1 MLSAEGNF
9 FMATNSNLGKNSR
22 LHLLGAMLLLW
33 CAAICGRLVYLQI
46 FRYGGFVKQ
55 AEHQQQ
61 REIPLSAK
69 RGVIYDR
76 SGKELAMSVLVD
88 SAFAVPSE
96 VKDLPTAVS
105 LITRITRDD
114 HNVVLADCR
123 NHKTFCWV
131 ARKADDET
139 IERIKSLNLQGI
151 HFQKEP
157 KRFYPARD
165 LAAQVVGTVGME
177 DVGQSGI
184 EHAFDEEMRGR
195 AGKMFI
201 SVDARRQWFSD
212 VEKQPEPGASL
223 VLTIDKNIQYIAE
236 KELDQAIHDTQAIAG
251 TVIVENPH
259 TGEILALANR
269 PTFNPNLRKEITPNA
284 LTNRAVSYVY
294 EPGSTFKLVTISAAL
309 EEKLTNPDE
318 VFDCQMG
325 SIVYNGMRIRDSKPH
340 GLLPVWGVLAESS
353 DVGAIKIALRLGEDR
368 LYKYI
373 RAYGFGQQTGIELPG
388 ETRGLTKPVSRWSK
402 VSIAAISMG
411 QEIGISPL
419 QLSGLISTFANDG
432 VWVAPC
438 IVAGTVGPNSAP
450 QSTPQTVAFHPGAS
464 RRVIS
469 SYTAAEMRS
478 MMQKVVIEGTGRKAI
493 LEGYTSAGKTG
504 AAQKVDPATGAYSK
518 TKYIGSF
525 AGFAPVNNPQIVVAV
540 ILDSAV
546 GLHQGG
552 QISAPVFRR
561 ISQQVLEYLHVPH
574 DLPLA
579 PQHQLLLAKTKDKD
593 LEEGTPDHPGEPLET
608 AEVNSDS
615 SDGTK
620 APSVARAT
628 LRQAQGRLSPATA
641 GADGNVVQA
650 AMREPVSSNAVG
662 GSSTQGNPSK
672 TPDAGTPAQ
681 AKLPSTGT
689 VVLDVEQGGIEVP
702 LFVGKTVRGSV
713 EAAQDIGLELE
724 AVGSGVARQQT
735 PVAGTHVAAG
745 ARVTVQFGRKSQDL
759 NHRGHRVHRG
769 RRMNFSVPLRVLCGK
784 TLRFDPQ
791 KNRVIR

>member
-1 MLSAEGNF
+1 
-9 FMATNSNLGKNSR
+9 MASNSNLGKKSR
-22 LHLLGAMLLLW
+22 LYLMGAMLLFW
-33 CAAICGRLVYLQI
+33 CVAICGRLIYLQI
-46 FRYGGFVKQ
+46 FRYGSFVKQ

-61 REIPLSAK
+61 RAIPLSAK

-76 SGKELAMSVLVD
+76 AGHELAMSVLVD

-105 LITRITRDD
+105 LITRITGDD

-139 IERIKSLNLQGI
+139 IERIKSLRLQGI

-165 LAAQVVGTVGME
+165 LGAQVVGTVGME
-177 DVGQSGI
+177 DSGQSGI
-184 EHAFDEEMRGR
+184 EHAFDDELRGR

-201 SVDARRQWFSD
+201 SVDARRKWFSD
-212 VEKQPEPGASL
+212 VEKQPEPGQSL

-269 PTFNPNLRKEITPNA
+269 PTFNPNRRKEITPGA

-309 EEKLTNPDE
+309 EERLTNPDE

-368 LYKYI
+368 FYKYI

-388 ETRGLTKPVSRWSK
+388 ETRGMTKPVSRWSK

-411 QEIGISPL
+411 QEIGISPI
-419 QLSGLISTFANDG
+419 QLAGLISTFANDG
-432 VWVAPC
+432 VWIAPR
-438 IVAGTVGPNSAP
+438 IVAGKVEP
-450 QSTPQTVAFHPGAS
+450 QGTPQTVAFHPGAS
-464 RRVIS
+464 HRVIS
-469 SYTAAEMRS
+469 SFTAAEMRS
-478 MMQKVVIEGTGRKAI
+478 MMQKVVLEGTGRKAI

-504 AAQKVDPATGAYSK
+504 TAQKVDPATGAYSK

-525 AGFAPVNNPQIVVAV
+525 AGFAPLNNPQIVVAV

-552 QISAPVFRR
+552 QVSAPVFRR
-561 ISQQVLEYLHVPH
+561 VTQQVLEYLHTPH

-579 PQHQLLLAKTKDKD
+579 PNHQLLLAQAKVKDND
-593 LEEGTPDHPGEPLET
+593 LDEGTPDHPGEPLET
-608 AEVNSDS
+608 AEVNGDS
-615 SDGTK
+615 AQTGK
-620 APSVARAT
+620 ASVASAPKP
-628 LRQAQGRLSPATA
+628 SA
-641 GADGNVVQA
+641 GSEGSVVQA
-650 AMREPVSSNAVG
+650 AMREIETAPSAASSDH
-662 GSSTQGNPSK
+662 SSA
-672 TPDAGTPAQ
+672 DHLPADHSRADHLQ
-681 AKLPSTGT
+681 ADQSTASASAQPQLPATGT

-702 LFVGKTVRGSV
+702 SFVGKTVRGAV
-713 EAAQDIGLELE
+713 EAAQEAGLELE
-724 AVGSGVARQQT
+724 AVGSGVARLQS
-735 PVAGTHVAAG
+735 PLAGTHVAAG
-745 ARVTVQFGRKSQDL
+745 AHVTVQFGR
-759 NHRGHRVHRG
+759 
-769 RRMNFSVPLRVLCGK
+769 
-784 TLRFDPQ
+784 
-791 KNRVIR
+791 

>member
-1 MLSAEGNF
+1 VAE
-9 FMATNSNLGKNSR
+9 TNSNLGKNSR
-22 LHLLGAMLLLW
+22 LYLLGALLVFW
-33 CAAICGRLVYLQI
+33 CLAICVRLVYLQI
-46 FRYGGFVKQ
+46 FCYGSFARQ

-61 REIPLSAK
+61 RAIPLSAK
-69 RGVIYDR
+69 RGIIYDR
-76 SGKELAMSVLVD
+76 AGRELAMSVLVD

-105 LITRITRDD
+105 LITRITGDD
-114 HNVVLADCR
+114 RNVVLADCG

-131 ARKADDET
+131 ARKADDQT
-139 IERIKSLNLQGI
+139 IERIRSLNLQGI

-165 LAAQVVGTVGME
+165 LAAQVLGSVGME
-177 DVGQSGI
+177 DAGQSGI
-184 EHAFDEEMRGR
+184 EHAFDDELRGR
-195 AGKMFI
+195 SGKMLI
-201 SVDARRQWFSD
+201 SVDARKQWYSS
-212 VEKQPEPGASL
+212 VETQPEPGENL
-223 VLTIDKNIQYIAE
+223 VLTVDKNIQYIAE
-236 KELDQAIHDTQAIAG
+236 KELEQAIHDTRAIAG

-269 PTFNPNLRKEITPNA
+269 PTFNPNLRKQITPGA

-309 EEKLTNPDE
+309 EEKVTNPDE

-353 DVGAIKIALRLGEDR
+353 DVGSIKIALRLGEDR
-368 LYKYI
+368 FYKYI

-419 QLSGLISTFANDG
+419 QLAGLVSTFANDG
-432 VWVAPC
+432 VWVAPR
-438 IVAGTVGPNSAP
+438 IVAGRVEPQSAP
-450 QSTPQTVAFHPGAS
+450 QTVVFHPANS

-493 LEGYTSAGKTG
+493 LEGYSSAGKTG
-504 AAQKVDPATGAYSK
+504 TAQKVDPATGVYSK

-552 QISAPVFRR
+552 QVSAPVFRR
-561 ISQQVLEYLHVPH
+561 VSQQVLEYLHVAH

-579 PQHQLLLAKTKDKD
+579 PQHQLLMASRTKDKD

-608 AEVNSDS
+608 AEVNGDASQPLAGKDR
-615 SDGTK
+615 
-620 APSVARAT
+620 VARA
-628 LRQAQGRLSPATA
+628 LLPATA
-641 GADGNVVQA
+641 GSDGQIVPA
-650 AMREPVSSNAVG
+650 AMREDATSGP
-662 GSSTQGNPSK
+662 
-672 TPDAGTPAQ
+672 AGTVMQSGQPLTGTPVTSPAQ
-681 AKLPSTGT
+681 AKLPPTGT
-689 VVLDVEQGGIEVP
+689 VVLEVEQGGIEVP
-702 LFVGKTVRGSV
+702 SFVGKTVRGAV
-713 EAAQDIGLELE
+713 EAAQDAGLELE
-724 AVGSGVARQQT
+724 AVGSGVARQQS
-735 PVAGTHVAAG
+735 PPAGTHLAAG
-745 ARVTVQFGRKSQDL
+745 SRVTVQFGR
-759 NHRGHRVHRG
+759 
-769 RRMNFSVPLRVLCGK
+769 
-784 TLRFDPQ
+784 
-791 KNRVIR
+791 

>member
-1 MLSAEGNF
+1 
-9 FMATNSNLGKNSR
+9 MATISTPGKNSR
-22 LHLLGAMLLLW
+22 IYFLGAMLLFW
-33 CAAICGRLVYLQI
+33 CLAICGRLVYLQI
-46 FRYGGFVKQ
+46 FRYGSFVKQ

-61 REIPLSAK
+61 RAIPLSAK

-76 SGKELAMSVLVD
+76 AGHELAMSVLVD
-88 SAFAVPSE
+88 SAFAVPTE

-105 LITRITRDD
+105 LITRITGEDR
-114 HNVVLADCR
+114 NVVLADCR

-139 IERIKSLNLQGI
+139 IERIKSLRLQGI

-177 DVGQSGI
+177 DSGQSGI
-184 EHAFDEEMRGR
+184 EHAFDNELRGR

-212 VEKQPEPGASL
+212 VEKQPEPGENL
-223 VLTIDKNIQYIAE
+223 VLTLDKNIQYIAE

-269 PTFNPNLRKEITPNA
+269 PTFNPNLRKQITPAA

-309 EEKLTNPDE
+309 EEKLTNPNE
-318 VFDCQMG
+318 IFDCQMG
-325 SIVYNGMRIRDSKPH
+325 AIVYNGMRIRDSRPH

-368 LYKYI
+368 FYKYI

-411 QEIGISPL
+411 QEIGISPI
-419 QLSGLISTFANDG
+419 QLAGLISTFANDG
-432 VWVAPC
+432 VWVAPR
-438 IVAGTVGPNSAP
+438 IVAGKVEP
-450 QSTPQTVAFHPGAS
+450 QGTPQTVAFHPGAS
-464 RRVIS
+464 HRVIS
-469 SYTAAEMRS
+469 SFTAAEMRS
-478 MMQKVVIEGTGRKAI
+478 MMQKVVLEGTGRKAI
-493 LEGYTSAGKTG
+493 LEGYSSAGKTG
-504 AAQKVDPATGAYSK
+504 TAQKVDPATGAYSK

-552 QISAPVFRR
+552 QVSAPVFRR
-561 ISQQVLEYLHVPH
+561 VSQQVLEYLHTPH

-579 PQHQLLLAKTKDKD
+579 PQHQLLLAQARGRNRDLKEDD
-593 LEEGTPDHPGEPLET
+593 LEEGTPDHPGAPLET
-608 AEVNSDS
+608 AEVNGDS
-615 SDGTK
+615 LEPAK
-620 APSVARAT
+620 AGVERAPASPTARVE
-628 LRQAQGRLSPATA
+628 
-641 GADGNVVQA
+641 GNVVPA
-650 AMREPVSSNAVG
+650 ALQQREQVSVPRQPGIAVNNNNLEV
-662 GSSTQGNPSK
+662 STEQ
-672 TPDAGTPAQ
+672 T
-681 AKLPSTGT
+681 KLPSTGT
-689 VVLDVEQGGIEVP
+689 VVLDVEQGGIVVP
-702 LFVGKTVRGSV
+702 SFVGKTVRGAV
-713 EAAQDIGLELE
+713 EAAQDAELELE
-724 AVGSGVARQQT
+724 AVGSGVARQQS
-735 PVAGTHVAAG
+735 PPPGTHVAAG
-745 ARVTVQFGRKSQDL
+745 AHVTVQFER
-759 NHRGHRVHRG
+759 
-769 RRMNFSVPLRVLCGK
+769 
-784 TLRFDPQ
+784 
-791 KNRVIR
+791 

>member
-1 MLSAEGNF
+1 
-9 FMATNSNLGKNSR
+9 MAMSSNPGKNAR
-22 LHLLGAMLLLW
+22 LYLLGAMLLLW
-33 CAAICGRLVYLQI
+33 CVAICGRLVFLQI
-46 FRYGGFVKQ
+46 FRYGSFVKQ

-76 SGKELAMSVLVD
+76 AGHELAMSVLVD

-105 LITRITRDD
+105 LITRITGED

-177 DVGQSGI
+177 DGGQSGI
-184 EHAFDEEMRGR
+184 EHAFDDQLRGR

-212 VEKQPEPGASL
+212 VEKQPEPGENL

-236 KELDQAIHDTQAIAG
+236 KELDQGIHDTQAIAG
-251 TVIVENPH
+251 TVIVENPR

-269 PTFNPNLRKEITPNA
+269 PTFNPNLRKQITPAA
-284 LTNRAVSYVY
+284 LTNRAVSYIY

-318 VFDCQMG
+318 LFDCQMG

-340 GLLPVWGVLAESS
+340 GILPVWGVLAESS

-368 LYKYI
+368 FYKYI
-373 RAYGFGQQTGIELPG
+373 RAFGFGQPTGIELPG

-411 QEIGISPL
+411 QEIGISPI
-419 QLSGLISTFANDG
+419 QLSALISTFANDG
-432 VWVAPC
+432 VWVAPR
-438 IVAGTVGPNSAP
+438 IVAGPVDAAGS
-450 QSTPQTVAFHPGAS
+450 PQTVAFHPGTS

-478 MMQKVVIEGTGRKAI
+478 MMQKVVLEGTGRKAI
-493 LEGYTSAGKTG
+493 LEGYSAAGKTG
-504 AAQKVDPATGAYSK
+504 TAQKVDPATGAYSK

-552 QISAPVFRR
+552 QVSAPIFRR
-561 ISQQVLEYLHVPH
+561 VTQQVLEYLHTPH

-579 PQHQLLLAKTKDKD
+579 PNRQLLLAQAKTKDKD
-593 LEEGTPDHPGEPLET
+593 LEEGTPDHPGEPLDT

-615 SDGTK
+615 LRRAAGKDH
-620 APSVARAT
+620 VAQSP
-628 LRQAQGRLSPATA
+628 LPATA
-641 GADGNVVQA
+641 ETGGQVVQA
-650 AMREPVSSNAVG
+650 AMRQNEPAAIARTNSQQIPAADADAAV
-662 GSSTQGNPSK
+662 
-672 TPDAGTPAQ
+672 Q
-681 AKLPSTGT
+681 AKSPTSGT

-702 LFVGKTVRGSV
+702 SFLGKTVRGAL
-713 EAAQDIGLELE
+713 EAAQDADLELE
-724 AVGSGVARQQT
+724 AVGSGLARQQS
-735 PVAGTHVAAG
+735 PSAGTHVAAG
-745 ARVTVQFGRKSQDL
+745 AHVTVQFGR
-759 NHRGHRVHRG
+759 
-769 RRMNFSVPLRVLCGK
+769 
-784 TLRFDPQ
+784 
-791 KNRVIR
+791 

>member
-1 MLSAEGNF
+1 MTA
-9 FMATNSNLGKNSR
+9 NSTLGKNSR
-22 LHLLGAMLLLW
+22 LYLLGAMLLFW
-33 CAAICGRLVYLQI
+33 CLAICVRLVYLQV
-46 FRYGGFVKQ
+46 FHYGGFVKQ

-76 SGKELAMSVLVD
+76 AGHELAMSVLVD
-88 SAFAVPSE
+88 SAFAVPNE

-105 LITRITRDD
+105 LITRITGEDR
-114 HNVVLADCR
+114 NVVLADCR
-123 NHKTFCWV
+123 NHKSFCWV

-177 DVGQSGI
+177 DSGQSGI
-184 EHAFDEEMRGR
+184 EHEFDDELRGR

-212 VEKQPEPGASL
+212 VETQPDPGENL

-269 PTFNPNLRKEITPNA
+269 PTFNPNLRKQITPAA

-353 DVGAIKIALRLGEDR
+353 DVGAIKIALRLGDDR
-368 LYKYI
+368 FYKYI

-411 QEIGISPL
+411 QEIGISPI

-432 VWVAPC
+432 VWVAPR
-438 IVAGTVGPNSAP
+438 ILTGTVEPQGAP
-450 QSTPQTVAFHPGAS
+450 KTVAFHSGPS
-464 RRVIS
+464 HRVIS
-469 SYTAAEMRS
+469 SDTAAKMRS
-478 MMQKVVIEGTGRKAI
+478 MMQKVVLEGTGRKAI

-504 AAQKVDPATGAYSK
+504 TAQKVDPATGAYSK

-525 AGFAPVNNPQIVVAV
+525 AGFAPLNNPQIVVAV

-552 QISAPVFRR
+552 QVSAPVFRR
-561 ISQQVLEYLHVPH
+561 VTQQVLEYLHTPH

-579 PQHQLLLAKTKDKD
+579 PQHQLLLAQTKMRDKD

-608 AEVNSDS
+608 AEVNND
-615 SDGTK
+615 T
-620 APSVARAT
+620 SVALAP
-628 LRQAQGRLSPATA
+628 LRQAQGGLSPATA
-641 GADGNVVQA
+641 GRQEDLVQA
-650 AMREPVSSNAVG
+650 AMRERDAAPNQ
-662 GSSTQGNPSK
+662 GSSASDLPQPAADSK
-672 TPDAGTPAQ
+672 ADSTSPKPER
-681 AKLPSTGT
+681 TGT
-689 VVLDVEQGGIEVP
+689 VVIDVEQGGIEVP
-702 LFVGKTVRGSV
+702 SFVGKTVRGAV
-713 EAAQDIGLELE
+713 ETAQDAGLDLE
-724 AVGSGVARQQT
+724 AVGSGIGRQQS
-735 PVAGTHVAAG
+735 PPAGTHVVAG
-745 ARVTVQFGRKSQDL
+745 AHVTVQFGR
-759 NHRGHRVHRG
+759 
-769 RRMNFSVPLRVLCGK
+769 
-784 TLRFDPQ
+784 
-791 KNRVIR
+791 

>member
-1 MLSAEGNF
+1 
-9 FMATNSNLGKNSR
+9 MATNPILGKNAR
-22 LHLLGAMLLLW
+22 LYLLGGVLLFW
-33 CAAICGRLVYLQI
+33 CLAISFRLVYLQI
-46 FRYGGFVKQ
+46 FRYGSFVKQ

-76 SGKELAMSVLVD
+76 SGHELAMSVLVD

-105 LITRITRDD
+105 LITRITGDD
-114 HNVVLADCR
+114 YNVVLADCHG
-123 NHKTFCWV
+123 HKTFCWV
-131 ARKADDET
+131 ARKANDET
-139 IERIKSLNLQGI
+139 IERINSLKLQGI

-165 LAAQVVGTVGME
+165 LAAQVLGSVGME
-177 DVGQSGI
+177 DSGQSGI
-184 EHAFDEEMRGR
+184 EHEFDDQLRGR
-195 AGKMFI
+195 PGKMFI
-201 SVDARRQWFSD
+201 SVDARRQWFAD
-212 VEKQPEPGASL
+212 VETQPDPGDNL
-223 VLTIDKNIQYIAE
+223 VLTVDKNIQYIAE

-269 PTFNPNLRKEITPNA
+269 PTFNPNLRKQITPAA

-309 EEKLTNPDE
+309 EEKVTNPDE

-325 SIVYNGMRIRDSKPH
+325 AIVYNGMRIGGSKPH
-340 GLLPVWGVLAESS
+340 GLLPVGGVLAESS

-368 LYKYI
+368 FYKYI

-388 ETRGLTKPVSRWSK
+388 ETRRLTKPVSRWSK

-419 QLSGLISTFANDG
+419 QLSALISTFANDG
-432 VWVAPC
+432 VWVAPR
-438 IVAGTVGPNSAP
+438 IVAGTMDP
-450 QSTPQTVAFHPGAS
+450 QSSPEKSLPQTVAFHSGTS

-478 MMQKVVIEGTGRKAI
+478 MMQRVVLEGTGRKAI

-504 AAQKVDPATGAYSK
+504 TAQKVDPATGAYSK

-552 QISAPVFRR
+552 QVSAPVFRR
-561 ISQQVLEYLHVPH
+561 VTQQVLEYLHTPH

-579 PQHQLLLAKTKDKD
+579 PQHQLLLAQAKMKDKD

-608 AEVNSDS
+608 AEVNGDTMPS
-615 SDGTK
+615 SASK
-620 APSVARAT
+620 PSVRREP
-628 LRQAQGRLSPATA
+628 LPANTRS
-641 GADGNVVQA
+641 DGNVVQA
-650 AMREPVSSNAVG
+650 AIRQNESMPAEAG
-662 GSSTQGNPSK
+662 PSG
-672 TPDAGTPAQ
+672 PARNEDVADAAALQ
-681 AKLPSTGT
+681 AKIPATGT

-702 LFVGKTVRGSV
+702 SFVGKTVRSAV
-713 EAAQDIGLELE
+713 ESAQDAGLELE
-724 AVGSGVARQQT
+724 AVGSGVARQQS
-735 PVAGTHVAAG
+735 PLPGTHVAAG
-745 ARVTVQFGRKSQDL
+745 THVTVQFGR
-759 NHRGHRVHRG
+759 
-769 RRMNFSVPLRVLCGK
+769 
-784 TLRFDPQ
+784 
-791 KNRVIR
+791 

>member
-1 MLSAEGNF
+1 M
-9 FMATNSNLGKNSR
+9 TTRSNLGKNSR
-22 LHLLGAMLLLW
+22 LYLLGGMLLFW
-33 CAAICGRLVYLQI
+33 CVAICGRLVYLQI
-46 FRYGGFVKQ
+46 FRYGSFVKQ

-76 SGKELAMSVLVD
+76 GGKELAMSVLVD
-88 SAFAVPSE
+88 SAFAVPTE

-105 LITRITRDD
+105 LITRITGDD
-114 HNVVLADCR
+114 RNVVLADCR

-139 IERIKSLNLQGI
+139 IERIQSLHLQGI

-177 DVGQSGI
+177 DSGQSGI
-184 EHAFDEEMRGR
+184 EHAFDNGLRGR
-195 AGKMFI
+195 AGKMLI

-212 VEKQPEPGASL
+212 VEKLPEPGDSL

-269 PTFNPNLRKEITPNA
+269 PTFNPNSRKQITPGA

-368 LYKYI
+368 FYKYI
-373 RAYGFGQQTGIELPG
+373 RAFGFGQQTGIELPG
-388 ETRGLTKPVSRWSK
+388 ETRGMTKPVSRWSK

-411 QEIGISPL
+411 QEIGISPI

-432 VWVAPC
+432 VWVAPR
-438 IVAGTVGPNSAP
+438 IVAGKVEP
-450 QSTPQTVAFHPGAS
+450 QGTPQTVAFHPGAS

-469 SYTAAEMRS
+469 SYTAAQMRS
-478 MMQKVVIEGTGRKAI
+478 MMQKVVLEGTGRKAI

-504 AAQKVDPATGAYSK
+504 TAQKVDPATGAYSK

-525 AGFAPVNNPQIVVAV
+525 AGFAPLNNPQIVVAV

-552 QISAPVFRR
+552 QVSAPVFRR
-561 ISQQVLEYLHVPH
+561 VTQQVLEYLHTPH

-579 PQHQLLLAKTKDKD
+579 PNHQLLLAQTKMKDND

-608 AEVNSDS
+608 ADVSGDS
-615 SDGTK
+615 GTGKDGVVR
-620 APSVARAT
+620 AP
-628 LRQAQGRLSPATA
+628 LRQAQGRPSPATVVN
-641 GADGNVVQA
+641 DGKVIQA
-650 AMREPVSSNAVG
+650 AMRQPEPMTDAASQSG
-662 GSSTQGNPSK
+662 LSSK
-672 TPDAGTPAQ
+672 TLDTSSALPA
-681 AKLPSTGT
+681 LPATGT

-702 LFVGKTVRGSV
+702 SFVGKTVRGAV
-713 EAAQDIGLELE
+713 EAAQDAGLELE
-724 AVGSGVARQQT
+724 AVGSGVARQQS
-735 PVAGTHVAAG
+735 PSAGTHVTAG
-745 ARVTVQFGRKSQDL
+745 AHVTVQFGR
-759 NHRGHRVHRG
+759 
-769 RRMNFSVPLRVLCGK
+769 
-784 TLRFDPQ
+784 
-791 KNRVIR
+791 

>member
-1 MLSAEGNF
+1 MTPS
-9 FMATNSNLGKNSR
+9 NSSLGKNSR
-22 LHLLGAMLLLW
+22 LYLLGGMLLLW
-33 CAAICGRLVYLQI
+33 CLAICGRLIYLQI
-46 FRYGGFVKQ
+46 FRYGSFVKQ

-76 SGKELAMSVLVD
+76 AGHELAMSVLVD

-105 LITRITRDD
+105 LITRITGED

-177 DVGQSGI
+177 DAGQSGI
-184 EHAFDEEMRGR
+184 EHEFDDELRGR

-212 VEKQPEPGASL
+212 VEKQPEAGENLA
-223 VLTIDKNIQYIAE
+223 LTIDKNIQYIAE

-269 PTFNPNLRKEITPNA
+269 PTFNPNLRKQITPA
-284 LTNRAVSYVY
+284 GLTNRAVSYVY

-368 LYKYI
+368 FYKYI

-419 QLSGLISTFANDG
+419 QLTGLVSTFANDG
-432 VWVAPC
+432 VWAAPR
-438 IVAGTVGPNSAP
+438 IVTGKVEP
-450 QSTPQTVAFHPGAS
+450 QGTPQTVAFHPGAS

-478 MMQKVVIEGTGRKAI
+478 MMQKVVLEGTGRKAI

-504 AAQKVDPATGAYSK
+504 TAQKVDPATGAYSK
-518 TKYIGSF
+518 TKYVGSF

-561 ISQQVLEYLHVPH
+561 VAQQVLEYLHTPH

-579 PQHQLLLAKTKDKD
+579 PNRQLLLAQAKMKDKD

-608 AEVNSDS
+608 AEVNGDS
-615 SDGTK
+615 SDSVVRK
-620 APSVARAT
+620 ASAAPLQR
-628 LRQAQGRLSPATA
+628 AQGGLSSATA
-641 GADGNVVQA
+641 VSDGRVVQA
-650 AMREPVSSNAVG
+650 AIRQTEPVAAAANQPQPANSP
-662 GSSTQGNPSK
+662 T
-672 TPDAGTPAQ
+672 DAAAGQTTLA
-681 AKLPSTGT
+681 ATGT

-702 LFVGKTVRGSV
+702 SFVGKTVRGAV
-713 EAAQDIGLELE
+713 ETAQDTGLELE
-724 AVGSGVARQQT
+724 AVGSGVARQQS
-735 PVAGTHVAAG
+735 PPAGTHVAAG
-745 ARVTVQFGRKSQDL
+745 ARVTVQFGR
-759 NHRGHRVHRG
+759 
-769 RRMNFSVPLRVLCGK
+769 
-784 TLRFDPQ
+784 
-791 KNRVIR
+791 

>member
-1 MLSAEGNF
+1 
-9 FMATNSNLGKNSR
+9 MASSPSLGKNSR
-22 LHLLGAMLLLW
+22 LYLLGGMLLLW
-33 CAAICGRLVYLQI
+33 CVAICGRLIYLQI
-46 FRYGGFVKQ
+46 FCYGSFARQ

-76 SGKELAMSVLVD
+76 AGHELAMSVLVD

-105 LITRITRDD
+105 LITRITGEDR
-114 HNVVLADCR
+114 NVVLADCR

-131 ARKADDET
+131 ARKNNDET
-139 IERIKSLNLQGI
+139 IERIRSLNLQGI

-177 DVGQSGI
+177 DSGQSGI
-184 EHAFDEEMRGR
+184 EHEFDDELRGR

-212 VEKQPEPGASL
+212 VEKQPEPGESL

-269 PTFNPNLRKEITPNA
+269 PTFNPNLRKEITPGA

-309 EEKLTNPDE
+309 EEKLTNPNE

-368 LYKYI
+368 FYKYI

-411 QEIGISPL
+411 QEIGISPI
-419 QLSGLISTFANDG
+419 QLAGLVSTFANDG
-432 VWVAPC
+432 VWVAPR
-438 IVAGTVGPNSAP
+438 ILTGKVEP
-450 QSTPQTVAFHPGAS
+450 QGTPQAVAFHPGAS

-478 MMQKVVIEGTGRKAI
+478 MMQKVVLEGTGRKAI
-493 LEGYTSAGKTG
+493 LEGYSSAGKTG
-504 AAQKVDPATGAYSK
+504 TAQKVDPATGAYSK

-552 QISAPVFRR
+552 QVSAPVFHRVA
-561 ISQQVLEYLHVPH
+561 QQVLEYLHTPH

-579 PQHQLLLAKTKDKD
+579 PQHQLLMARAQTKDND

-608 AEVNSDS
+608 AELDND
-615 SDGTK
+615 
-620 APSVARAT
+620 ASVAARPSAVPPPT
-628 LRQAQGRLSPATA
+628 PAIPSDE
-641 GADGNVVQA
+641 GKVVQA
-650 AMREPVSSNAVG
+650 AMRQSEPAQSVSSG
-662 GSSTQGNPSK
+662 TSDQGQTEPK
-672 TPDAGTPAQ
+672 APIAAEAKGTSPTN
-681 AKLPSTGT
+681 LPTSGT

-702 LFVGKTVRGSV
+702 ALIGKTVRGAL
-713 EAAQDIGLELE
+713 EAAQDAGLELE
-724 AVGSGVARQQT
+724 ALGSGVARQQI
-735 PVAGTHVAAG
+735 PPPGTHVAAG
-745 ARVTVQFGRKSQDL
+745 AHVTVQFGR
-759 NHRGHRVHRG
+759 
-769 RRMNFSVPLRVLCGK
+769 
-784 TLRFDPQ
+784 
-791 KNRVIR
+791 